1 MIWLSVIILPL
12 LAALLTGRYSPWKRN
27 AGLIFV
33 FASLPAIGLG
43 LTEFQGIQ
51 LDWLIL
57 GTHFSLDTPR
67 RIILLLTGIL
77 WASSGLYSGSY
88 LKDDNRRG
96 SFNFYFGAAMAGNF
110 GLLIAADAAAFY
122 TFFAL
127 MTFASYGLVI
137 HSQTVAA
144 RKAAK
149 IYLVM
154 AIIGELFIISALF
167 LAVQCAGSTLL
178 SDLPP
183 ALANASNGPF
193 IFILGLIGFGV
204 KVGAIP
210 LYFWLPLAHPAAPVP
225 ASAVLSGA
233 MIKAGLVGWIHFAPV
248 GLVEWPSLSLIMVG
262 LGFTAAFGAVII
274 GLLQV
279 DPKTNLAYSSISQMG
294 LMTAFLGLGLY
305 GSIPASLL
313 LPAIA
318 LYAFNH
324 GTAKAFLFLGTALPG
339 KVGGYWRILMWLGLG
354 LAVLAIAGG
363 PLTGG
368 LWTKYLLKTF
378 LGKTGL
384 PGIDFLAYL
393 LTLSAISTTLLLS
406 RFLHLLRQ
414 TESPKTSTVP
424 SYILP
429 WFFLLL
435 AGGWWTMSP
444 TLLPEG
450 LMYQILGEK
459 DILAFF
465 WNPLTI
471 WSALWPIV
479 LTAGAFVVIFSLKSS
494 FLNRWIKDKPLIPPG
509 DFLYLILW
517 MGELFQKPIQ
527 KGIALIQTFG
537 ESRLSA
543 EKIIYKFIDYKKTIQ
558 ISTGA
563 ESILRRWE
571 IVGLSF
577 FVFFVALFFLLR

>member
-1 MIWLSVIILPL
+1 MIWMLAIILPL
-12 LAALLTGRYSPWKRN
+12 LAALLTSRYPAGRRN
-27 AGLIFV
+27 AGPIFV

-43 LTEFQGIQ
+43 LVEVSGIT
-51 LDWLIL
+51 LDWFIL

-77 WASSGLYSGSY
+77 WASSGLFSGSY
-88 LKDDNRRG
+88 LKDDKRRG
-96 SFNFYFGAAMAGNF
+96 TFNFYFGAAMAGNF

-137 HSQTVAA
+137 HSQTPAA

-149 IYLVM
+149 MYLVM

-167 LAVQCAGSTLL
+167 LAVQSAGSTLFVDI
-178 SDLPP
+178 SP
-183 ALANASNGPF
+183 ALANAANGPF
-193 IFILGLIGFGV
+193 IFLLGLIGFGV

-233 MIKAGLVGWIHFAPV
+233 MIKAGLVGWMHLAPV
-248 GLVEWPSLSLIMVG
+248 GLVAWPSLGLMMVS
-262 LGFTAAFGAVII
+262 LGFMSALGAVII

-305 GSIPASLL
+305 EGIPTSLL

-324 GTAKAFLFLGTALPG
+324 GTAKALLFLGTALPTR
-339 KVGGYWRILMWLGLG
+339 VGGYWRILMWLGLG
-354 LAVLAIAGG
+354 LAVLAIVGG

-378 LGKTGL
+378 LGKTNL
-384 PGIDFLAYL
+384 PGIDVFAYL
-393 LTLSAISTTLLLS
+393 LTLSAITTTLLLS

-414 TESPKTSTVP
+414 IEPPKESKAPP
-424 SYILP
+424 FILP
-429 WFFLLL
+429 WVFLLL

-450 LMYQILGEK
+450 LMNQILGEK
-459 DILAFF
+459 GMMAFF

-471 WSALWPIV
+471 WSALWPII
-479 LTAGAFVVIFSLKSS
+479 LTAGALVVVFTLKST
-494 FLNRWIKDKPLIPPG
+494 FLNQWIKEKPLIPPG
-509 DFLYLILW
+509 DFLYVILW
-517 MGELFQKPIQ
+517 TGNLFEKQIQ
-527 KGIALIQTFG
+527 KGIAFMQSFV
-537 ESRLSA
+537 ESRHSA
-543 EKIIYKFIDYKKTIQ
+543 EKIIYKFIDNKKTIQ
-558 ISTGA
+558 ISTQA
-563 ESILRRWE
+563 EALLRRWE
-571 IVGLSF
+571 VVGISF
-577 FVFFVALFFLLR
+577 IIFFLALFFLI